1 MFERVGEKSFEN
13 WQNEEIQQNRMQY
26 ENFQRNTQRSV
37 NVCIIKLFQNISQK
51 VNWTSPLNIDF
62 TLPFEVFHLNFIFL
76 FVGRKWKCT
85 LTSHVNFIHYYRL
98 STVFRSCSSTE
109 LTPYSFLTWTQKCSF
124 SPLTP
129 FSNEMEENIGYLHV
143 TWEASRAIEGE
154 ICAQYKRQST
164 FEFAIMFWRWIL
176 NYFHA
181 ALLLLL
187 M

>member
-1 MFERVGEKSFEN
+1 
-13 WQNEEIQQNRMQY
+13 MQY

-37 NVCIIKLFQNISQK
+37 NVRIIKLFQNISQK

-124 SPLTP
+124 SPFTP

-154 ICAQYKRQST
+154 IWKKTKDKVHLSLLSCFGVEYWIIS
-164 FEFAIMFWRWIL
+164 MWRCHCSLCNKIEL
-176 NYFHA
+176 FFCFF
-181 ALLLLL
+181 
-187 M
+187 